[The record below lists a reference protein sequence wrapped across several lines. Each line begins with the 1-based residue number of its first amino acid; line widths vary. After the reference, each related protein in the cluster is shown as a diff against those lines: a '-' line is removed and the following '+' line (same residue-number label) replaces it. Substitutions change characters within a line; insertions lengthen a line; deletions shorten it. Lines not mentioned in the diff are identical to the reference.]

1 MRRSRGM
8 ELWELIEVLE
18 KSVEKNGKDYPLTL
32 GHLLNIL
39 KKMERE
45 QDDECDATEWDIY

>member
-1 MRRSRGM
+1 M
-8 ELWELIEVLE
+8 EIWELIEVLE

-45 QDDECDATEWDIY
+45 QDDECDATELDIY